1 MLPVC
6 VNLGFGIEQMS
17 EGEVVQKTEVPA
29 TIDSLQ
35 ADFSA
40 LGVRSGMVLLVHS
53 SLSAIG
59 WVCGG
64 AVAVI
69 VALQEVL
76 GATGTLVMP
85 THSTDLTEPSQWENP
100 PVPESWWSVI
110 RATMPAYHP
119 DLTPT
124 RSMGL
129 IPETF
134 RKQKGVLRSAHPH
147 HSFCAYGH
155 QASHITNHHSLE
167 FGMGEDSPLARVYD
181 LAGSVLLL
189 GVGHD
194 SNTSM
199 HLAEYRATFPTK
211 RIIQEGAPISV
222 AGSRRWAAF
231 ENIDLDSSDFEQIGE
246 DFLQG
251 DIGRGVHRG
260 KVGLANCQ
268 LMPQRAIVDFAVD
281 WLEKNRGK

>member
-1 MLPVC
+1 
-6 VNLGFGIEQMS
+6 MS
-17 EGEVVQKTEVPA
+17 EGEVVQNTEVPA
-29 TIDSLQ
+29 TINSLQ
-35 ADFSA
+35 ADLRT

-69 VALQEVL
+69 IALQEVL
-76 GATGTLVMP
+76 GETGTLVMP

-100 PVPESWWSVI
+100 PVPESWWPVI
-110 RATMPAYHP
+110 RATMPAYQP

-124 RSMGL
+124 RSMG
-129 IPETF
+129 IIAETF

-155 QASHITNHHSLE
+155 QASHITNNHSLE
-167 FGMGEDSPLARVYD
+167 FSLGEDSPLARIYD
-181 LAGSVLLL
+181 LDGYVLLL

-211 RIIQEGAPISV
+211 HIVQEGAPILT
-222 AGSRRWAAF
+222 ADSRSWTTF

-246 DFLQG
+246 DFLCS
-251 DIGRGVHRG
+251 DVRIEVHHG

-268 LMPQRAIVDFAVD
+268 LMPQRAVVDFAVN

>member
-1 MLPVC
+1 M
-6 VNLGFGIEQMS
+6 G
-17 EGEVVQKTEVPA
+17 EGKVVQKTEVPA

-35 ADFSA
+35 ADFRA
-40 LGVRSGMVLLVHS
+40 LGIRSGMVLLVHS
-53 SLSAIG
+53 SLSAMG

-76 GATGTLVMP
+76 GKTGTLVMP

-100 PVPESWWSVI
+100 PVPESWWPVI
-110 RATMPAYHP
+110 RATMPAYQP

-124 RSMGL
+124 RSMG
-129 IPETF
+129 IIAETF

-155 QASHITNHHSLE
+155 QASHITDNHSLE
-167 FGMGEDSPLARVYD
+167 FGLGEGSPLARIYD
-181 LAGSVLLL
+181 LGGFVLLL
-189 GVGHD
+189 GVGHN
-194 SNTSM
+194 SNTSI

-211 RIIQEGAPISV
+211 RIVQEGAPISA
-222 AGSRRWAAF
+222 AGSRRWTTF

-246 DFLQG
+246 DFLRS
-251 DIGRGVHRG
+251 DVEREVHRA
-260 KVGLANCQ
+260 KVGLAKCQ
-268 LMPQRAIVDFAVD
+268 LMPQRAMVDFTVD
-281 WLEKNRGK
+281 WLEESRKTVR

>member
-1 MLPVC
+1 
-6 VNLGFGIEQMS
+6 MS
-17 EGEVVQKTEVPA
+17 EGEVVEKTEVPA

-35 ADFSA
+35 ADFRA
-40 LGVRSGMVLLVHS
+40 LGIRSGMVLLVHS
-53 SLSAIG
+53 SLSAMG

-76 GATGTLVMP
+76 GKTGTLVMP

-100 PVPESWWSVI
+100 PVPESWWPVI
-110 RATMPAYHP
+110 RATMPAYQP

-124 RSMGL
+124 RSMG
-129 IPETF
+129 IIAETF

-155 QASHITNHHSLE
+155 QASHITDNHSLE
-167 FGMGEDSPLARVYD
+167 FGLGEGSPLARIYD
-181 LAGSVLLL
+181 LGGFVLLL
-189 GVGHD
+189 GVGHN

-211 RIIQEGAPISV
+211 RIVQEGAPISA
-222 AGSRRWAAF
+222 AGSRRWTTF

-246 DFLQG
+246 DFLRS
-251 DIGRGVHRG
+251 DVEREVHRA
-260 KVGLANCQ
+260 KVGLAKCQ
-268 LMPQRAIVDFAVD
+268 LMPQRAMVDFTVD
-281 WLEKNRGK
+281 WLEENRGN